1 MQGRTL
7 EINSIF
13 HQEIK
18 TNIKPHKALFSGHL
32 TLQAP
37 LLCAVPDK
45 ALPDPS
51 GSLQRLKVMNEKII
65 LGLRPVGSSLAPCKG
80 FSTGHFGGA
89 VDQEPS
95 ARCGHQGPS
104 SLPAPAQIPMGNVSH
119 AKESIFLARQAF
131 LNTPAHVPFMHV
143 INRALKMMHHLLFQ
157 KTGRIQKS
165 CCKS

>member
-32 TLQAP
+32 TLQAL

-51 GSLQRLKVMNEKII
+51 GSLQRFKVRNEKII
-65 LGLRPVGSSLAPCKG
+65 LGLRPVGSSLAPRKG
-80 FSTGHFGGA
+80 FSTGPFCGSGA
-89 VDQEPS
+89 LSQPWPPRSQLS
-95 ARCGHQGPS
+95 ASTCPDSKGKCKPCKGKH
-104 SLPAPAQIPMGNVSH
+104 LPCPT
-119 AKESIFLARQAF
+119 SI
-131 LNTPAHVPFMHV
+131 
-143 INRALKMMHHLLFQ
+143 
-157 KTGRIQKS
+157 S
-165 CCKS
+165 